1 MFKRPEQLFSGQIT
15 DNERV
20 VERHGRQQVTHR
32 DHAGMQRGAHSAAHG
47 QGDGRAGIPCS
58 PEQGVH
64 EDVARTDIPHAAEMG
79 VFLKVNLPPLVS
91 PASRILPTGCPMSDR
106 NWAA

>member
-47 QGDGRAGIPCS
+47 QGDGSRLYPVLPRAGS
-58 PEQGVH
+58 P
-64 EDVARTDIPHAAEMG
+64 
-79 VFLKVNLPPLVS
+79 
-91 PASRILPTGCPMSDR
+91 
-106 NWAA
+106 